1 MNGNK
6 QGIIIRKTSQSE
18 EKQTRNYNPEDITE
32 GWKQTRNK
40 YSEDITEGWKQA
52 SNNNSTDNT
61 KGVETNKE

>member
-32 GWKQTRNK
+32 GWKQTRSK
-40 YSEDITEGWKQA
+40 HLKDITEGWKQTR
-52 SNNNSTDNT
+52 NKHLKDITEE
-61 KGVETNKE
+61 VETNKE

>member
-6 QGIIIRKTSQSE
+6 QGIIIQKTSQSE

-32 GWKQTRNK
+32 GWKQTRN
-40 YSEDITEGWKQA
+40 
-52 SNNNSTDNT
+52 NNSKDNA

>member
-32 GWKQTRNK
+32 GWKQTRN
-40 YSEDITEGWKQA
+40 
-52 SNNNSTDNT
+52 NNSEDNT